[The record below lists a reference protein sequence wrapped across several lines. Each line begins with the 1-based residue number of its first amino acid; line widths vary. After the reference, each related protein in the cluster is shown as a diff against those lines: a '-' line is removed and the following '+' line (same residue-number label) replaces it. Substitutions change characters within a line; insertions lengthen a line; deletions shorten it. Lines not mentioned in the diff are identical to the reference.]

1 MQTIQSP
8 VSTGNLDGGF
18 AIKNCPRGWGN
29 KHLIPWSAPPLL
41 GRGGVGH
48 TIDRCITL
56 NPGCQQVA
64 VACSAATCKSMQR
77 SITSNLSGNKV
88 RDTSRS
94 FNQGKRWTLVLP
106 LDYTWHLSYVISPTH
121 LTPPVVRPLDSKRLC
136 FTGCTIACNSI
147 DSLQLYWFLE
157 AKRTVQ

>member
-1 MQTIQSP
+1 MMFSLSAKSTSVCTVCVNNGYVHFTCRQSNP
-8 VSTGNLDGGF
+8 LCQPEIWTGDLQSKFAPGG
-18 AIKNCPRGWGN
+18 GEN

-94 FNQGKRWTLVLP
+94 FNQGKR
-106 LDYTWHLSYVISPTH
+106 
-121 LTPPVVRPLDSKRLC
+121 
-136 FTGCTIACNSI
+136 
-147 DSLQLYWFLE
+147 
-157 AKRTVQ
+157 